1 MGATGT
7 ADGTPEGGAGGLR
20 QTLGE
25 FVRYT
30 PSGDTIPDDAWRRR
44 HRTILVFLVAHVPFL
59 LALGLYEGTEAAVTG
74 ATIPATP
81 LPLVALELGV
91 LLAFA
96 GLASVSRFSRRT
108 RTALAS
114 TGVLAASVVLVQFS
128 GGFIEAHFHFFV
140 GMAVIA
146 VYEDWLPFA
155 LGLTYV
161 VVTHGVFGMVEAE
174 RVYNHTAAINNPWV
188 WGLVHGAFVLM
199 LAGALM
205 ANWYSTEKSRE
216 QSRKRLREA
225 RAKAEEVENLE
236 AKQAEIER
244 EKAEAERMKAEAEEA
259 KAEAEARQRE
269 VAALNERL
277 EATADEYSEAM
288 RRAADGDLG
297 VRLDADD
304 DSEAMAEIAAAFNE
318 MMADTEAAMREIQ
331 SFADS
336 VAAASEE
343 AETGASEAERA
354 SGEVSESV
362 QEIAGAADEQREML
376 STVTGELTDLS
387 AAIEEVAASADSV
400 AEHSHQTAEIARSG
414 EKTAERAIE
423 SSRDVQAAVNSTVE
437 NVEGL
442 DEQMAEIGDIVEL
455 IGDIAEQ
462 TNMLALNANIEAAR
476 ADQDGDGFAVVANE
490 VKDLAEETRES
501 ANDIESLI
509 GELQARTA
517 TTVEEA
523 REAERSMQAGIDA
536 VEEVVDAFAEVSDHA
551 EETDTG
557 VQEISE
563 TTDDQAASTEEA
575 VSMAEEVADL
585 GESTATEAQNA
596 SAAAQQQAASMS
608 QVSSNVASLSEQ
620 AERLQSLLSGFDVSE
635 ADAPAEATTL
645 TDGGE
650 FVPAARQ
657 DGGRAE

>member
-7 ADGTPEGGAGGLR
+7 ADGSTGGGVGGWR

-25 FVRYT
+25 FVKYT
-30 PSGDTIPDDAWRRR
+30 PSGDTIPDETWRRR
-44 HRTILVFLVAHVPFL
+44 HRNILLLLLAHVPFL
-59 LALGLYEGTEAAVTG
+59 LALGLYEGTESAVTG

-81 LPLVALELGV
+81 LPLVAVELGILV
-91 LLAFA
+91 AFA

-114 TGVLAASVVLVQFS
+114 TGILASSVVLVQFS

-140 GMAVIA
+140 AMAVIA
-146 VYEDWLPFA
+146 IYEDWLPFA

-161 VVTHGVFGMVEAE
+161 VFTHGVFGMINAE
-174 RVYNHTAAINNPWV
+174 RVYNHTAAIQNPWV
-188 WGLVHGAFVLM
+188 WGLVHGVFVLM

-205 ANWYSTEKSRE
+205 TNWYSTEKSRE
-216 QSRKRLREA
+216 QSRQRLDEA

-236 AKQAEIER
+236 ARQTEIER

-269 VAALNERL
+269 VASLNETL
-277 EATADEYSEAM
+277 EATADEYSAAM

-297 VRLDADD
+297 VRLDADG
-304 DSEAMAEIAAAFNE
+304 DSEAMTEIAEAFNE
-318 MMADTEAAMREIQ
+318 MMAETEGAMREIQ

-336 VAAASEE
+336 VAAATEQAE
-343 AETGASEAERA
+343 AGASEAERA

-376 STVTGELTDLS
+376 STVTGEMTDLS

-400 AEHSHQTAEIARSG
+400 AEHSHQTAEIARNG
-414 EKTAERAIE
+414 ESTAEHAIE
-423 SSRDVQAAVNSTVE
+423 NSREVQAAVNSTVE

-476 ADQDGDGFAVVANE
+476 ADKSGDGFAVVADE

-501 ANDIESLI
+501 ATDIEALI
-509 GELQARTA
+509 EDLQDQTGR
-517 TTVEEA
+517 TVEEA
-523 REAERSMQAGIDA
+523 REAERSMATGIEA
-536 VEEVVDAFAEVSDHA
+536 VEEVVEAFSEVSDHA

-585 GESTATEAQNA
+585 SGSTADEAQNA

-620 AERLQSLLSGFDVSE
+620 AERLQSLLAGFEVGAEDGPE
-635 ADAPAEATTL
+635 EATTL

-650 FVPAARQ
+650 FVPAAQR
-657 DGGRAE
+657 DGGRPE

>member
-7 ADGTPEGGAGGLR
+7 ADSGRGEQVGGW
-20 QTLGE
+20 QQSIQE
-25 FVRYT
+25 FVKYT
-30 PSGDTIPDDAWRRR
+30 PSGDTIPDDAWRSR
-44 HRTILVFLVAHVPFL
+44 HRNIILLLLAHVPFL
-59 LALGLYEGTEAAVTG
+59 LALGLFEGTESVVTG

-96 GLASVSRFSRRT
+96 GLASVSRFPRRA

-114 TGVLAASVVLVQFS
+114 TGILASSVVLVQFS

-146 VYEDWLPFA
+146 IYEDWLPFA
-155 LGLTYV
+155 LGLAYV
-161 VVTHGVFGMVEAE
+161 VGTHGIFGMVEAE

-188 WGLVHGAFVLM
+188 WGFIHGVFVLM

-205 ANWYSTEKSRE
+205 TNWYSTEKSRE
-216 QSRKRLREA
+216 QSRHRLQEA
-225 RAKAEEVENLE
+225 RQKADEVENLE
-236 AKQAEIER
+236 EKQAEIEA

-259 KAEAEARQRE
+259 KAEAEARQQE
-269 VAALNERL
+269 VAELNDHL
-277 EATADEYSEAM
+277 EQTADEYSAAM

-297 VRLDADD
+297 VRVEPDTE
-304 DSEAMAEIAAAFNE
+304 SEAMAEIAAAFNE
-318 MMADTEAAMREIQ
+318 MMTETEGAMREIQ
-331 SFADS
+331 TFADT

-343 AETGASEAERA
+343 AEAGADEAERA

-362 QEIAGAADEQREML
+362 QEIAGAADEQRDML
-376 STVTGELTDLS
+376 ETVTGEMTDLS

-400 AEHSHQTAEIARSG
+400 AEHSHQTAEISKAG
-414 EKTAERAIE
+414 ESTAEEAIE
-423 SSRDVQAAVNSTVE
+423 NSREVQTAVKQTVD

-442 DEQMAEIGDIVEL
+442 DEQMTEIGNIVGL

-476 ADQDGDGFAVVANE
+476 ADKDGDGFAVVANE

-501 ANDIESLI
+501 AEDIEALI
-509 GELQARTA
+509 EELQSQTS
-517 TTVEEA
+517 TTVKEA
-523 REAERSMQAGIDA
+523 QAAERSMVAGIEA
-536 VEEVVDAFAEVSDHA
+536 VEEVLDAFSEVSDHA

-585 GESTATEAQNA
+585 SESTATEAQNA
-596 SAAAQQQAASMS
+596 SAAAEQQAASMS
-608 QVSSNVASLSEQ
+608 EVSGNVASLSEQ
-620 AERLQSLLSGFDVSE
+620 AERLQSLLSDFEVGAGDE
-635 ADAPAEATTL
+635 PEEATTL

-650 FVPAARQ
+650 FVAAARRN
-657 DGGRAE
+657 GGRQE